1 MLPAHDE
8 TYIAL
13 AASRDKRFIDRWAL
27 IMSAKNIPHE
37 VYNLPDGWTLYVRTL
52 DADLAQ
58 REIEQYQA
66 GERER
71 KAKRRWP
78 NYFPEAMPGLVFVLG
93 ALAIF
98 HSFTYAPP
106 GREFWL
112 SAGHASASRI
122 TDGQWWLTITA
133 LTLHA
138 DLEHVGSNIVF
149 GGIVLWALRR
159 VIGAGRAWPLVLLS
173 GALGN
178 YMNALFYA
186 SAHNS
191 IGASTAVFGAVGI
204 LSAVQVAER
213 FRMPRTRIWIPFAA
227 GLALLASLGS
237 SEKTDIMAHLFGFI
251 AGIGVGLIA
260 IPLLKRDI
268 FIGRGSALF
277 LSLFSFGLV
286 LLAWGRSFCC
296 FSSY

>member
-1 MLPAHDE
+1 MQPAHDE

-37 VYNLPDGWTLYVRTL
+37 VYNLPDGWTLYVRAV
-52 DADLAQ
+52 DAQQAE
-58 REIEQYQA
+58 REIEQYEA

-78 NYFPEAMPGLVFVLG
+78 RYFPESMPGLVFALG
-93 ALAIF
+93 LLAIF

-112 SAGHASASRI
+112 NAGHASASRI

-138 DLEHVGSNIVF
+138 DLEHVGSNILF

-159 VIGAGRAWPLVLLS
+159 VIGAGRAWPLVLLA

-191 IGASTAVFGAVGI
+191 IGASTAVFGAVGV
-204 LSAVQVAER
+204 LSAVQAAER

-251 AGIGVGLIA
+251 AGIAIGVAAL
-260 IPLLKRDI
+260 PLLKKDI
-268 FIGRGSALF
+268 FTSRLPAWC
-277 LSLFSFGLV
+277 LSLFSLALV
-286 LLAWGRSFCC
+286 LLAWGRAFCC
-296 FSSY
+296 TVAY

>member
-1 MLPAHDE
+1 MFPAHDE

-37 VYNLPDGWTLYVRTL
+37 LYNLPDGWTLYVRAA
-52 DADLAQ
+52 DAAQ
-58 REIEQYQA
+58 AQQEITQYEA

-71 KAKRRWP
+71 KVKRRWP
-78 NYFPEAMPGLVFVLG
+78 SYFPESLPGLAFVLG

-112 SAGHASASRI
+112 DAGHASASRI
-122 TDGQWWLTITA
+122 LDGQWWLTITA
-133 LTLHA
+133 LTLHG
-138 DLEHVGSNIVF
+138 DLEHIASNLFF
-149 GGIVLWALRR
+149 GGIVVWALRR
-159 VIGAGRAWPLVLLS
+159 VIGPGRSWVLVLLA

-178 YMNALFYA
+178 YMNAVFYG

-191 IGASTAVFGAVGI
+191 IGASTAVFGAIGA
-204 LSAVQVAER
+204 LSAVQAAER

-227 GLALLASLGS
+227 GLALLASLGT
-237 SEKTDIMAHLFGFI
+237 SEKTDFMAHFFGFI
-251 AGIGVGLIA
+251 AGIGVGLAA
-260 IPLLKRDI
+260 IPALNRDI
-268 FIGRGSALF
+268 FAGRAAGIS
-277 LSLFSFGLV
+277 LSILCLAVV
-286 LLAWGRSFCC
+286 LLAWGRAFCC
-296 FSSY
+296 SFSY

>member
-8 TYIAL
+8 TYIPL
-13 AASRDKRFIDRWAL
+13 AASRDRRFIDRWAL

-37 VYNLPDGWTLYVRTL
+37 VYNLPDGWTIYVRAL
-52 DADLAQ
+52 DAERAE
-58 REIEQYQA
+58 REIEQYEA

-71 KAKRRWP
+71 RSKRRWP
-78 NYFPEAMPGLVFVLG
+78 TYFPESMPGLVFVLCL
-93 ALAIF
+93 LAIF

-106 GREFWL
+106 GRSFWL
-112 SAGHASASRI
+112 DLGHASASRI
-122 TDGQWWLTITA
+122 TDGQRWLTITA

-159 VIGAGRAWPLVLLS
+159 VIGAGRVWPLVLFA

-178 YMNALFYA
+178 YMNAVFYA

-191 IGASTAVFGAVGI
+191 IGASTAVFAAVGI
-204 LSAVQVAER
+204 LSAVQAAER

-227 GLALLASLGS
+227 GLSLLAMLGS
-237 SEKTDIMAHLFGFI
+237 SEKTDIMAHFFGFL
-251 AGIGVGLIA
+251 AGIGVGFAALPA
-260 IPLLKRDI
+260 LKKDL
-268 FIGRGSALF
+268 FTGRAAGLF
-277 LSLFSFGLV
+277 LSLFSFAV
-286 LLAWGRSFCC
+286 VIIAWGMAFLYR
-296 FSSY
+296 